1 MNSRDPFNLRKAPPS
16 AFRLLQTTAAKTVS
30 TTAAAVQKTKDTLQD
45 ADMSFRLPSR
55 VPNFDNAQRRFEDNV
70 WNKFTGKE
78 NGLPMYKDKPAGYG
92 VQKQTRRWCG
102 GKRRI
107 GMVAL
112 VVLGVFYWIGW
123 LGGGEKGD
131 GVETGRREWNIIP
144 GALTGK
150 KGKVDWEKRRESV
163 RDAFLLSWK
172 GYEEHG
178 WGMLDT
184 SSGVPLF
191 SLRKCECGHC

>member
-1 MNSRDPFNLRKAPPS
+1 
-16 AFRLLQTTAAKTVS
+16 
-30 TTAAAVQKTKDTLQD
+30 
-45 ADMSFRLPSR
+45 
-55 VPNFDNAQRRFEDNV
+55 
-70 WNKFTGKE
+70 
-78 NGLPMYKDKPAGYG
+78 
-92 VQKQTRRWCG
+92 
-102 GKRRI
+102 
-107 GMVAL
+107 MVAL